1 MIEALSRP
9 HWMKMATLPVGP
21 SPVVAPARMHCP
33 QLYPKRWRNQ
43 GRDRIADT
51 AIFSYTSAHPQPFH
65 TDHKHRDF
73 AELQS
78 AYHNEPKVAD
88 GTVRGVVT
96 RKIKRHHTESLN
108 GNLVE

>member
-21 SPVVAPARMHCP
+21 SPVVAPARMHRP
-33 QLYPKRWRNQ
+33 ELYPKRRRKRAQ
-43 GRDRIADT
+43 GPDRIADT

-78 AYHNEPKVAD
+78 AYHNEPKVTD
-88 GTVRGVVT
+88 GTVMGRGDQEDKAAP
-96 RKIKRHHTESLN
+96 R
-108 GNLVE
+108 